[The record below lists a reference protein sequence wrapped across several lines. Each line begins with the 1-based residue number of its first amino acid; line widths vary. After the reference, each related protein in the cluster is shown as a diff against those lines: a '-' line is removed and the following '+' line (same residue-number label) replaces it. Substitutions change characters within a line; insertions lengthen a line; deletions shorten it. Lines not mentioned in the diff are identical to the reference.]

1 MEEKQLPFYEKR
13 MTVKEVAEALGTAE
27 STIRNKVRELFP
39 EIVENGKVTYLNEKQ
54 VYILKKSLV
63 PRDLTLKSKVDSALT
78 ALDIEEMTIKV
89 LAYHKAEV
97 ERLRAELAE
106 AKSKVEVYEKIS
118 DSSGL
123 KSLQEVAK
131 ILGYGP
137 NEFFKLL
144 RDKKILYRDNGVNLP
159 YQEFIDKGLFV
170 VREEP
175 YMAGDES
182 RVYSRIFVTGKGELW
197 LTRKIGREV

>member
-106 AKSKVEVYEKIS
+106 AKPKAEVYEQIS

-137 NEFFKLL
+137 RQLFKEL
-144 RDKKILYRDNGVNLP
+144 RDKKILYMDNGVNLP
-159 YQEFIDKGLFV
+159 YQEFIDNGIFV

-175 YMAGDES
+175 YFVGGES